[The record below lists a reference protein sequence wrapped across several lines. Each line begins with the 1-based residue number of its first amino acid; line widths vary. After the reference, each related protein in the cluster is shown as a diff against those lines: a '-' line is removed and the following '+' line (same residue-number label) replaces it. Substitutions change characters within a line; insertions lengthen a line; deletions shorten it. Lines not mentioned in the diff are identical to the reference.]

1 MLAQETI
8 ARIRHLFHAE
18 HWKIG
23 TIADHLGL
31 HHNTVRQALET
42 ERFNCKKTP
51 RTSLTD
57 PFIDFIRQTLK
68 DHPRLRATRLY
79 EMIRQ
84 RGYKGSVVQLRRVVS
99 EVRPRFREAFMDLR
113 FFPAEQAQVDWAHF
127 GKVTIGRAT
136 RKLSCFVMILCYS
149 RALYLEFFFDQ
160 SLESFLRGH
169 VRAFRDFSGLPRV
182 LLYDNLRSVVL
193 ERRKDLIHFHPRL
206 LELSAHY
213 HFQPRACRPMRG
225 SEKGRVER
233 TIRYIRDSFF
243 AARYFTNLEVLNRQ
257 ALKWRDEI
265 ALLRPWPD
273 DRTRKVKELYEE
285 EKLRLLPLPAHPIN
299 TDLLKPVVSRKR
311 IYVRYDLNDYSIPPK
326 SVGQTLTLA
335 ASDTRVRLL
344 DGSKVLVTHERSYDR
359 GQRIEDPAHI
369 QELVEQK
376 TRALGSTRHSRLI
389 KAVPESEE
397 FLDQAFRRGESPAK
411 VAADLLRLLDDYG
424 EKELRAGILKALERD
439 TPRSSSVAYLLRKRH
454 TAARRRPP
462 YPVELHRRPE
472 LSELHVQPH
481 LSETY
486 DGLTN
491 KKTDE

>member
-1 MLAQETI
+1 MLAQEAI
-8 ARIRHLFHAE
+8 ARIRRLFHAE

-23 TIADHLGL
+23 TIADCLGL

-42 ERFNCKKTP
+42 ERFNCKKKT

-57 PFIDFIRQTLK
+57 PFIEFIRQTLK
-68 DHPRLRATRLY
+68 EHPRLRATRLF

-99 EVRPRFREAFMDLR
+99 EVRPHFREAFMDLR

-127 GKVTIGRAT
+127 GKVTIGQAI
-136 RKLSCFVMILCYS
+136 RKLSCFVMTLCYS

-193 ERRKDLIHFHPRL
+193 DRRKDLIHFHPRL

-225 SEKGRVER
+225 NEKGRVER
-233 TIRYIRDSFF
+233 AIRYIRDSFF
-243 AARYFTNLEVLNRQ
+243 AARHFTSLEALNRQ
-257 ALKWRDEI
+257 ALKWRDDV
-265 ALLRPWPD
+265 ALVRPWPD
-273 DRTRKVKELYEE
+273 DRTRIVKELYEE
-285 EKLRLLPLPAHPIN
+285 EKTRLLPLPAHPFN
-299 TDLLKPVVSRKR
+299 TDLLKPFVSRKR

-326 SVGQTLTLA
+326 AVGRTLTLA
-335 ASDTRVRLL
+335 ASDTRVRIL
-344 DGSKVLVTHERSYDR
+344 DGSKVLATHQRSYDR
-359 GQRIEDPAHI
+359 GRCIEDPAHK

-376 TRALGSTRHSRLI
+376 AKALGSTKHSRLI
-389 KAVPESEE
+389 KAVPETEQ

-411 VAADLLRLLDDYG
+411 VTADLLRLLDDYG
-424 EKELRAGILKALERD
+424 EEELRAGILKALEKE
-439 TPRSSSVAYLLRKRH
+439 TPRSSSVAYLLKKRH
-454 TAARRRPP
+454 TAGRRRSPS
-462 YPVELHRRPE
+462 PVELHRRPE
-472 LSELHVQPH
+472 LRELHVKPH